1 MKNYCKGVVTRMGF
15 QIKTSRNPSYTQI
28 PDSFIRTYMPEANG
42 NFVKVYLYLMMAS
55 QHPSDTGDLS
65 VSSLADS
72 MECTENDILRAL
84 RYWQKYDLLALTEK
98 DGAIT
103 SITLCDP
110 DQPEDQPERAEAAPR
125 EDTAEVS
132 LSVRDSVPPA
142 KAKPVGI
149 LLPDRHTYTPLQAEA
164 LQKDVAIDRTIS
176 QVEELLETPV
186 SPSHLQLILYF
197 MCDIGFSSELL
208 VTLYQTAVKKGKKQ
222 PKYIEAIGISW
233 AKQGIRTPE
242 EAIAE
247 SSHFNGRYAIVAR
260 AFGIQG
266 NLRPA
271 EQQYVDKWSSYQ
283 FPDSVIEEACRRT
296 ILQTGDANWKYA
308 SSILKDW
315 HEKHVLSLSDVEKCD
330 KSHKRQQNQN
340 QKKNNAARTA
350 QKKNSFQSF
359 PQRTYSAEEFDNLE
373 KQLLRGQKIKV

>member
-1 MKNYCKGVVTRMGF
+1 MGF
-15 QIKTSRNPSYTQI
+15 QIKTSRNSSYTQI

-42 NFVKVYLYLMMAS
+42 NFVKVYLYLLMAS

-84 RYWQKYDLLALTEK
+84 RYWQKSNLLMLTER
-98 DGAIT
+98 DGAIL
-103 SITLCDP
+103 SVTLCDL
-110 DQPEDQPERAEAAPR
+110 DQPEKTEDILPPESISPAEDFSPA
-125 EDTAEVS
+125 EDLPPVKG
-132 LSVRDSVPPA
+132 LPPA
-142 KAKPVGI
+142 EDLPPAEAKPVGI

-176 QVEELLETPV
+176 QVEELLGTPV

-271 EQQYVDKWSSYQ
+271 EQQYVDRWSSYQ
-283 FPDSVIEEACRRT
+283 FPDSIIEEACRRT

-330 KSHKRQQNQN
+330 KSHKRQQS
-340 QKKNNAARTA
+340 QKKNTVAAKTPQR
-350 QKKNSFQSF
+350 KNSFQSF
-359 PQRTYSAEEFDNLE
+359 PQRAYSAKEFDNLE
-373 KQLLRGQKIKV
+373 KQLLRGQKMKA